1 MVGNFSLPLVPGHH
15 SALVYCQRCLEVCHL
30 TPYDTTPRYQHE
42 DDEITE
48 EPDHAPEV
56 FFRHHYGHPL
66 ALLRKKKDRYWA
78 DRPLW
83 DPFRIAYQEVTNGQ
97 ETFLLKSWRTE
108 LAAPRQYALLHGSL
122 AISTEVCLP
131 PEPLQSTLRQELLC
145 TPAQS
150 ISLTTLLQRTIASIP
165 AEELVVAYCSADD
178 PQVSFAYLTEH
189 HLRML
194 ARRCRATGV
203 AVEQE
208 RLWAFLV
215 RHHTEEALTVE
226 IRQRCALQFF

>member
-1 MVGNFSLPLVPGHH
+1 MENLSFPLASDHPSV
-15 SALVYCQRCLEVCHL
+15 LVYCQRCFEVRHF
-30 TPYDTTPRYQHE
+30 TPYDTASPYQLE
-42 DDEITE
+42 DDEIIE

-56 FFRHHYGHPL
+56 FFRQHHGHPL

-97 ETFLLKSWRTE
+97 ETFVLKSWRTE

-122 AISTEVCLP
+122 VISTEVCLP
-131 PEPLQSTLRQELLC
+131 QEPLQSTLRRELLC
-145 TPAQS
+145 TEAQS
-150 ISLTTLLQRTIASIP
+150 ARLAQLFHRTVANLP
-165 AEELVVAYCSADD
+165 AEELVLAYCSADD
-178 PQVSFAYLTEH
+178 PQVSFAYLADH

-194 ARRCRATGV
+194 ARRCRDTGV
-203 AVEQE
+203 TVEQE

-215 RHHTEEALTVE
+215 RHRTEDALTVE
-226 IRQRCALQFF
+226 IRQHCSPQFF